1 MMSVDSLFSNVLF
14 LLQNNSFEKCSL
26 CGDSDIDWK
35 ATVVFSGGEVSC
47 HELDSKIFVDAGIDK
62 DSPRCESSQNLF
74 DKTCCIQAPEK
85 PCNLCR
91 SSNGKYFN
99 TKSNER
105 VSYNGEVKT
114 CLEVHHFLNSR
125 REQSSEHCI
134 DAKGELFDQCC
145 KAKGSQTI
153 PEVAEGNQTVPEVA
167 AAEASDPPSMGPTA
181 RPLTESLSHWN
192 SYALWSSA
200 SMTSFSLWLF

>member
-74 DKTCCIQAPEK
+74 DET
-85 PCNLCR
+85 
-91 SSNGKYFN
+91 
-99 TKSNER
+99 
-105 VSYNGEVKT
+105 
-114 CLEVHHFLNSR
+114 
-125 REQSSEHCI
+125 
-134 DAKGELFDQCC
+134 
-145 KAKGSQTI
+145 
-153 PEVAEGNQTVPEVA
+153 
-167 AAEASDPPSMGPTA
+167 
-181 RPLTESLSHWN
+181 
-192 SYALWSSA
+192 
-200 SMTSFSLWLF
+200 

>member
-1 MMSVDSLFSNVLF
+1 M
-14 LLQNNSFEKCSL
+14 QIKQWE
-26 CGDSDIDWK
+26 I
-35 ATVVFSGGEVSC
+35 
-47 HELDSKIFVDAGIDK
+47 
-62 DSPRCESSQNLF
+62 
-74 DKTCCIQAPEK
+74 
-85 PCNLCR
+85 
-91 SSNGKYFN
+91 N

-145 KAKGSQTI
+145 EAKGGQTI
-153 PEVAEGNQTVPEVA
+153 PEVAEGSQTVPEVA

-192 SYALWSSA
+192 SYALGSSA